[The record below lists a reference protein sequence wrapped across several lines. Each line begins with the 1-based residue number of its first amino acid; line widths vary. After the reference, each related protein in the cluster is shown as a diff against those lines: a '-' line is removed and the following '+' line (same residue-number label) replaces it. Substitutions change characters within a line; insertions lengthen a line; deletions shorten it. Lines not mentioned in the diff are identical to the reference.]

1 MAMSI
6 CSAKIGTAAI
16 LGTMGLAQVVPS
28 ADPISAYER
37 FGTVGLLIC
46 IVVALWLD
54 SKKDQ
59 KAAAEYRAE
68 RQRKED
74 EHRAEDMAQAKEF
87 LNALNALNQAIR
99 ENALKCDARRDQMED
114 LVDKAIRK

>member
-1 MAMSI
+1 MSI
-6 CSAKIGTAAI
+6 CIAKIGTAAI
-16 LGTMGLAQVVPS
+16 FGAVGLAQVVPA

-74 EHRAEDMAQAKEF
+74 EHRAEDLAQAREF

-99 ENALKCDARRDQMED
+99 ENALKCDARRDQIED
-114 LVDKAIRK
+114 ILEKAIGK